1 MIITVKHRDK
11 ANQFGYNMKQLTL
24 PSALKLYG
32 IGGLMHFQNWKLPQF
47 NEPNKRGQR
56 IIPSGEMMKLYKINL
71 LHNKVTQQNMYK
83 HIHTTDITK
92 LFLNQI

>member
-32 IGGLMHFQNWKLPQF
+32 IGGLMHFPELETSPVQ
-47 NEPNKRGQR
+47 
-56 IIPSGEMMKLYKINL
+56 
-71 LHNKVTQQNMYK
+71 
-83 HIHTTDITK
+83 
-92 LFLNQI
+92 